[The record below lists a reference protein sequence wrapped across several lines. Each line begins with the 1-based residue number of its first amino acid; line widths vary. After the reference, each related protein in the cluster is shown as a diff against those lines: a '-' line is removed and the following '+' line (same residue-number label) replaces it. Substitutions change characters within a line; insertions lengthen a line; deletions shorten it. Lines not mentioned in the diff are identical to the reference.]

1 MKISVKLTRAENTAL
16 LGAGPVEL
24 DLEESLCGVVPSE
37 IYESSHMEALK
48 AQAVAART
56 FAVKRA
62 MAGTVVDDTTS
73 FQAYRAPLAESSPRS
88 RQAVEETAGQV
99 LTYGSEV
106 IDCFYSASNGG
117 TCKRSGEV
125 WSRDYPY
132 YVNKPDP
139 WDTAARTEKPTN
151 PSHGVGLSQV
161 GCMWAA
167 KQGVPYN
174 EMLAFYYSGA
184 ALVHEYGTGSV
195 VGFEEETGG
204 FAMNLHT
211 LIFTNNA
218 WLKRYVG
225 PDDGLLGKNQYNN
238 HWNQPMEREVCVH
251 AFIGK
256 LADGTV
262 ATYQTLPWDY
272 RGWHCA
278 GSGNDTHISFEICE
292 DGLTDAAYLDKVY
305 NEAVD
310 LCVYLCELY
319 GLTEQD
325 IICHCEGHDL
335 GIASNHADVLH
346 WWPKHGKNMDT
357 FRAAVKDKLGGSA
370 PDTPVEPEQPGGKIK
385 AGDLVTITGTKYY
398 SGQTIPAW
406 VRKQKWYVY
415 EVSGDRAVIN
425 KNESGTNAIMSPVRV
440 TDLALAG
447 STAVTY
453 RVHTVV
459 KGDTLWGIAEK
470 YLGSGILYKEI
481 KTLNCLDRDTIYS
494 GQKLKIPN

>member
-1 MKISVKLTRAENTAL
+1 
-16 LGAGPVEL
+16 
-24 DLEESLCGVVPSE
+24 
-37 IYESSHMEALK
+37 
-48 AQAVAART
+48 
-56 FAVKRA
+56 
-62 MAGTVVDDTTS
+62 
-73 FQAYRAPLAESSPRS
+73 
-88 RQAVEETAGQV
+88 
-99 LTYGSEV
+99 
-106 IDCFYSASNGG
+106 
-117 TCKRSGEV
+117 
-125 WSRDYPY
+125 
-132 YVNKPDP
+132 
-139 WDTAARTEKPTN
+139 
-151 PSHGVGLSQV
+151 
-161 GCMWAA
+161 
-167 KQGVPYN
+167 
-174 EMLAFYYSGA
+174 
-184 ALVHEYGTGSV
+184 
-195 VGFEEETGG
+195 
-204 FAMNLHT
+204 MNLHK

-218 WLKRYVG
+218 CYKAGRRITPKGIMVHSTGANNPWLKRYVG

-238 HWNQPMEREVCVH
+238 HWNQSMDREVCVH

-292 DGLTDAAYLDKVY
+292 DYLTDAAYLDKVY
-305 NEAVD
+305 NEAVY

-335 GIASNHADVLH
+335 GIASNHGDVLH

-357 FRAAVKDKLGGSA
+357 FRAAVKDKLGGSV

-398 SGQTIPAW
+398 GGQTIPAW

-425 KNESGTNAIMSPVRV
+425 KNESGANAIMSPVRV
-440 TDLALAG
+440 SDLALVLSA
-447 STAVTY
+447 AVTY

-459 KGDTLWGIAEK
+459 KGDILWGMKNLHGLDLEASEDVPISSFPRRRDYKAVTVTTDMPTLLKAAIEQNFVPVVDDRNVFIGMVRRTVLLRELYDK
-470 YLGSGILYKEI
+470 YTTLPTDKRFKGSH
-481 KTLNCLDRDTIYS
+481 
-494 GQKLKIPN
+494 PPM